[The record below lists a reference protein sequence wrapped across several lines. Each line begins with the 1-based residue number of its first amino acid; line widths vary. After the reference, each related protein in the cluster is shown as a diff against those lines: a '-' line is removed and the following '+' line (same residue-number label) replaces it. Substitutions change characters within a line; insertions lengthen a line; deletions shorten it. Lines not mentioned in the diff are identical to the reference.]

1 MSIFA
6 PTLDWDRSMYDLA
19 PVTLLKTENVHKIRR
34 GKCMDGGIFSLELEK
49 VRRLVEKNEVS
60 VCVVGIGRIG
70 LPTTLMFARSGFQ
83 TVGVD
88 IDAELVARLASGDFS
103 LKDEP
108 GLEDVFRQVIG
119 DGRFQVTT
127 SLEDGVS
134 HSDIIVLSLPTP
146 VTGNNIPDYSAL
158 RTVGRQLGDL
168 ARAGSIIVVESTI
181 EPGFLENE
189 FLGLVEGG
197 KAGLGAGHNVG
208 VGVCPEA
215 ANPGEILKDF
225 ARLPRLVGATD
236 GETAKKI
243 ADIYRHAFS
252 VDFRMVPD
260 CKTANAAKLVA
271 NVFRDV
277 NIAFVNELALLFDRL
292 GIDTKAV
299 LEAADSKYNFQ
310 IHYPG
315 AGVGG
320 PCLPANSYQ
329 LLNSA
334 RAAGG
339 RLPRIIDAGR
349 QVNEQMPIYVVE
361 LLKDALREA
370 GKEIESSVVLILGI
384 SYKPDIRDMQVSP
397 AESVILEARRA
408 GTRIKIYDPYFKGVT
423 AYGIHTESSFDEAIS
438 GADAAVIVT
447 AHAEFQD
454 IRPEY
459 FAKMRTPVLV
469 DARGIVDAR
478 LAEEAGLVFRGLGR
492 GRNTNN

>member
-1 MSIFA
+1 
-6 PTLDWDRSMYDLA
+6 
-19 PVTLLKTENVHKIRR
+19 
-34 GKCMDGGIFSLELEK
+34 MDGGIFLLELGE
-49 VRRLVEKNEVS
+49 VERLVEKNEVS

-70 LPTTLMFARSGFQ
+70 LPTALMFARSGLK

-88 IDAELVARLASGDFS
+88 IDGGLVARLTSGDFP
-103 LKDEP
+103 LQDEP
-108 GLEDVFRQVIG
+108 GLEDIFRQVTE
-119 DGRFQVTT
+119 DERFRATT

-134 HSDIIVLSLPTP
+134 CSDILVLSLPTP
-146 VTGNNIPDYSAL
+146 VASNNIPDYSAL

-168 ARAGSIIVVESTI
+168 ARAGSIIIVESTI

-208 VGVCPEA
+208 VGVCPEV
-215 ANPGEILKDF
+215 ANPGKILKDF
-225 ARLPRLVGATD
+225 ARLPRLVGAMD
-236 GETAKKI
+236 RETARKI
-243 ADIYRHAFS
+243 VQVYRHAFP
-252 VDFRMVPD
+252 VNFRMLPD

-271 NVFRDV
+271 NVFRYV

-292 GIDTKAV
+292 GIDTKTV
-299 LEAADSKYNFQ
+299 LEAIDSKYDFQ

-339 RLPRIIDAGR
+339 KLPRIIDAGR

-384 SYKPDIRDMQVSP
+384 SYKPDVQDMQVSP

-408 GTRIKIYDPYFKGVT
+408 GTRIKIYDPYFKGVR
-423 AYGIHTESSFDEAIS
+423 AYGIHTESSLDVAIS

-447 AHAEFQD
+447 AHAEFRN
-454 IRPEY
+454 IRPEH

-478 LAEEAGLVFRGLGR
+478 LAEEAGLVFRSLGR
-492 GRNTNN
+492 GKAARGLGAVKIALGL

>member
-1 MSIFA
+1 MVYS
-6 PTLDWDRSMYDLA
+6 
-19 PVTLLKTENVHKIRR
+19 
-34 GKCMDGGIFSLELEK
+34 IFSLKIEE
-49 VRRLVEKNEVS
+49 VRKLVEKNEVS

-70 LPTTLMFARSGFQ
+70 LPTALMFARSGFK
-83 TVGVD
+83 TIGVD
-88 IDAELVARLASGDFS
+88 IDEDLVARLSSGNFS

-108 GLEDVFRQVIG
+108 GFEDIFRQVVNNG
-119 DGRFQVTT
+119 LFRVTT

-134 HSDIIVLSLPTP
+134 CSDIIVLSLPTP
-146 VTGNNIPDYSAL
+146 VTGDNIPDYSAL
-158 RTVGRQLGDL
+158 GTVGRQLGDL
-168 ARAGSIIVVESTI
+168 ARTGSIIVVESTI

-189 FLGLVEGG
+189 FLDLVEGG
-197 KAGLGAGHNVG
+197 KAGVKAGVNVG

-215 ANPGEILKDF
+215 ANPGEILRDF
-225 ARLPRLVGATD
+225 TRLPRMVSATD

-243 ADIYRHAFS
+243 AEAYRHAFP
-252 VDFRMVPD
+252 VNFRMMPD

-334 RAAGG
+334 RTTGG
-339 RLPRIIDAGR
+339 RLPKIIEMGR
-349 QVNEQMPIYVVE
+349 QVNEQMPMYVVE

-370 GKEIESSVVLILGI
+370 GKEIESSAVLVLGV
-384 SYKPDIRDMQVSP
+384 SYKPDILDMQVSP

-408 GTRIKIYDPYFKGVT
+408 GARIKIYDPYFKGATV
-423 AYGIHTESSFDEAIS
+423 YGIHTESSLDDAIS
-438 GADAAVIVT
+438 GTDAAVIVT
-447 AHAEFQD
+447 AHAEFRD
-454 IRPEY
+454 MGLEH

-478 LAEEAGLVFRGLGR
+478 LAEEAGLIFRGLGR
-492 GRNTNN
+492 GRVTNN

>member
-1 MSIFA
+1 MVHSIFSH
-6 PTLDWDRSMYDLA
+6 TI
-19 PVTLLKTENVHKIRR
+19 E
-34 GKCMDGGIFSLELEK
+34 E
-49 VRRLVEKNEVS
+49 VRKLVEKNEVS

-70 LPTTLMFARSGFQ
+70 LPTALMFARSGFK

-88 IDAELVARLASGDFS
+88 IDEDLVARLSSGDFS

-108 GLEDVFRQVIG
+108 GLEDVFRQVA
-119 DGRFQVTT
+119 DDELLRATT

-134 HSDIIVLSLPTP
+134 CSDIIVLSLPTP
-146 VTGNNIPDYSAL
+146 VTGDNIPDYSAL
-158 RTVGRQLGDL
+158 GTVGKQLGDL

-189 FLGLVEGG
+189 FLGLMEGG
-197 KAGLGAGHNVG
+197 KAGVKAGVNVG

-215 ANPGEILKDF
+215 ANPGEILRDF
-225 ARLPRLVGATD
+225 ARLPRMVGATD
-236 GETAKKI
+236 GETVKKI
-243 ADIYRHAFS
+243 TEVYRHAFP
-252 VDFRMVPD
+252 VDFRMMPD

-334 RAAGG
+334 RVTGS
-339 RLPRIIDAGR
+339 RLPKIIEMGR
-349 QVNEQMPIYVVE
+349 QVNEQMPMYVVE
-361 LLKDALREA
+361 LLKDALRQA
-370 GKEIESSVVLILGI
+370 GKEIESSVVLVLGV
-384 SYKPDIRDMQVSP
+384 SYKPDVMDMQTSP
-397 AESVILEARRA
+397 AESVILRA
-408 GTRIKIYDPYFKGVT
+408 KKAGARIKIYDPYFKGVT
-423 AYGIHTESSFDEAIS
+423 AYGTHTESNLDDAIS
-438 GADAAVIVT
+438 GTDAAVIVT
-447 AHAEFQD
+447 AHAEFRD
-454 IRPEY
+454 MILGH
-459 FAKMRTPVLV
+459 FVKMRTPILV
-469 DARGIVDAR
+469 DARGIIDAH
-478 LAEEAGLVFRGLGR
+478 LAEKAGFIFRGLGR
-492 GRNTNN
+492 GRTPSN

>member
-1 MSIFA
+1 MN
-6 PTLDWDRSMYDLA
+6 RHM
-19 PVTLLKTENVHKIRR
+19 VHS
-34 GKCMDGGIFSLELEK
+34 IFSLELEE

-70 LPTTLMFARSGFQ
+70 LPTALMFARSGFK

-88 IDAELVARLASGDFS
+88 IDKDLVARLSSGNFS

-108 GLEDVFRQVIG
+108 GLEDVFRQVVD
-119 DGRFQVTT
+119 DGLFRVTT
-127 SLEDGVS
+127 SLEDGIS
-134 HSDIIVLSLPTP
+134 CSDIVVLSLPTP
-146 VTGNNIPDYSAL
+146 VAGDNIPDYSAL
-158 RTVGRQLGDL
+158 RTVSRQLSDL
-168 ARAGSIIVVESTI
+168 IRVGSVIVVESTI

-197 KAGLGAGHNVG
+197 KAEAMAGVNVG

-215 ANPGEILKDF
+215 ANPGEILRDF

-236 GETAKKI
+236 GKTAKKI
-243 ADIYRHAFS
+243 AEVYRHAFP

-292 GIDTKAV
+292 GIDTKEV
-299 LEAADSKYNFQ
+299 LEAANSKYNFQ

-334 RAAGG
+334 RATGG
-339 RLPRIIDAGR
+339 RLPRIIETGR
-349 QVNEQMPIYVVE
+349 QVNEQMPAYVVD

-370 GKEIESSVVLILGI
+370 GKEIESSMVLVLGV
-384 SYKPDIRDMQVSP
+384 SYKPDVMDMRVSP

-408 GTRIKIYDPYFKGVT
+408 GAMIKIYDPYFKGVM
-423 AYGIHTESSFDEAIS
+423 AYGIRTESSLNEAIS
-438 GADAAVIVT
+438 GTDAAVIVT

-454 IRPEY
+454 IDLGH

-469 DARGIVDAR
+469 DARGIVDIH

-492 GRNTNN
+492 RRRKTIEEDHIYSGKCSRGLTHF